1 MTDVTVGGPAPSTT
15 GVPRRLVKGPQC
27 DTCLL
32 GQDIT
37 SSVVT
42 NPDGRAFEVPHCFS
56 GALDH
61 RTGMPLTLCL
71 NRKVVE

>member
-1 MTDVTVGGPAPSTT
+1 MTATSAN
-15 GVPRRLVKGPQC
+15 PRRLVKGPQC

-37 SSVVT
+37 PSVVT
-42 NPDGRAFEVPHCFS
+42 NLDGRAFEVPYCFS

-71 NRKVVE
+71 NRKVVD